1 MKVVLLA
8 GGLRFVLQLKNGR
21 MRLQSIG
28 IVKEYGRVFP
38 CLARVMNNIPENTVS
53 HLNPAVYAN
62 LNVENKKIKHKATVR
77 EGKETLFAKI
87 FDETI
92 EEQEKA
98 DARFLTTGDI
108 TTEETLQE
116 LMDAVHSTGDSLR
129 NHPLPNEVMHY
140 KKAVKDF
147 LRYVVENTYVIEQE
161 IGIPN
166 SLKPGFKKPRSSPEA
181 KERKTYQMIQ
191 VVDRKLDQLAAVI
204 LAGQSTQL
212 DILARLEEIT
222 GILVDLLQ

>member
-1 MKVVLLA
+1 
-8 GGLRFVLQLKNGR
+8 
-21 MRLQSIG
+21 MRLQNTG
-28 IVKEYGRVFP
+28 IVKEYGRAFP
-38 CLARVMNNIPENTVS
+38 CLVRVMNNIPENTIS
-53 HLNPAVYAN
+53 YFNPAVYTN
-62 LNVENKKIKHKATVR
+62 LNVENKKTKYKTAVG
-77 EGKETLFAKI
+77 EGKEARFAKI
-87 FDETI
+87 FDKAV

-98 DARFLTTGDI
+98 DTQFLSADDI

-129 NHPLPNEVMHY
+129 NHPLPNEVMLY

-147 LRYVVENTYVIEQE
+147 LRYVVENTYAIEQE